1 MELIKTTWEGEGE
14 GEEEREGEGL
24 LQQHTGNFHPLEE
37 R

>member
-1 MELIKTTWEGEGE
+1 MELIKTTWEG
-14 GEEEREGEGL
+14 EGEGL